1 MDFVQSVLLP
11 FLKVRQKTFAYRLVR
26 CREKFSL
33 MVAGLAF
40 EIFLQDIERVL
51 EQNQILRVRKRDS
64 IPRWSRNC

>member
-33 MVAGLAF
+33 MVAGSAF
-40 EIFLQDIERVL
+40 EIFLQDIERLL
-51 EQNQILRVRKRDS
+51 EQNQIFRVRKRDS